1 MSVAKLHPMGD
12 TSVTE
17 EFRCRVYADVET
29 EHARFERLRSEAL
42 AAAQSP
48 DGLIEAP
55 AYDKAIEALI
65 YEGLLNP
72 VPERVPAEGGGYMH
86 RWRVRP

>member
-29 EHARFERLRSEAL
+29 EHARFQRLRSEAL

-48 DGLIEAP
+48 EGLIEAP
-55 AYDKAIEALI
+55 AYDDAIEALLI
-65 YEGLLNP
+65 EGLLDP
-72 VPERVPAEGGGYMH
+72 YPERVPAEGGGYMH
-86 RWRVRP
+86 RWRARP